1 MFIAEETARAIV
13 SEMKSVT
20 GRDINLMDG
29 SGTIL
34 ASTDPHRVGQRH
46 AGAEQL
52 LRTGQDKLVVR
63 QDDSSAGTRRGVNLP
78 IHMDGQTVG
87 VIGIT
92 GPPEQVEPL
101 GSVIKRMTEI
111 LLREARRQ
119 EQETLLEGARQ
130 CFIETWL
137 FSDHADQGDLE
148 LRGRLLGIDTT
159 QAWTVVILEVDA
171 PEESA
176 GTPEDLREMR
186 NARYLKHIQP
196 YLRGEDGALCAV
208 VNQRILLM
216 YHSRGRHALLA
227 ALDRLRSEL
236 ESAFSARICGGVSA
250 QGRRGLEVR
259 RGYQEA
265 RTACLAARS
274 GGGILFYNQ
283 VSLEFLARSIPA
295 AIRRDLFRQVFG
307 SCPERERQE
316 LLETVRLYFQYD
328 GQVDRMAQALYVHK
342 NTCHDRLQKLKEKTG
357 YSVHNPRESVLLCLC
372 SLFAGLEES

>member
-111 LLREARRQ
+111 LLREAAGRSRRRCWRAPASASSRPGCSPIMQ
-119 EQETLLEGARQ
+119 TRATWNCGAG
-130 CFIETWL
+130 CWG
-137 FSDHADQGDLE
+137 S
-148 LRGRLLGIDTT
+148 
-159 QAWTVVILEVDA
+159 
-171 PEESA
+171 
-176 GTPEDLREMR
+176 TP
-186 NARYLKHIQP
+186 
-196 YLRGEDGALCAV
+196 
-208 VNQRILLM
+208 
-216 YHSRGRHALLA
+216 
-227 ALDRLRSEL
+227 
-236 ESAFSARICGGVSA
+236 
-250 QGRRGLEVR
+250 
-259 RGYQEA
+259 
-265 RTACLAARS
+265 
-274 GGGILFYNQ
+274 
-283 VSLEFLARSIPA
+283 
-295 AIRRDLFRQVFG
+295 
-307 SCPERERQE
+307 
-316 LLETVRLYFQYD
+316 
-328 GQVDRMAQALYVHK
+328 
-342 NTCHDRLQKLKEKTG
+342 
-357 YSVHNPRESVLLCLC
+357 PRP
-372 SLFAGLEES
+372 GPW